1 MYDDWGDNILN
12 LNYLNVSEKLALL
25 VLRTCK
31 AILAILLIFY
41 IMGAKFLLLENMFKG
56 PFTY

>member
-41 IMGAKFLLLENMFKG
+41 IMGAKFLLLENMF
-56 PFTY
+56 